1 MATKTVANKRIVGKQ
16 AAKPAAKPKES
27 GEGSEPGGQKPGAKG
42 KGRTRKAAVKILL
55 EKVEDNLVDGD
66 VKASVG
72 DYIRLM
78 QLHKE
83 LEETEPKE
91 IRVSWVTEKET
102 PESGQ

>member
-1 MATKTVANKRIVGKQ
+1 MATKTVAKKQ
-16 AAKPAAKPKES
+16 AVRKTAAKPKES
-27 GEGSEPGGQKPGAKG
+27 GEGSKAGAKSTG

-55 EKVEDNLVDGD
+55 EKVEDTLVDGD

-91 IRVSWVTEKET
+91 IRVSWVEEKET
-102 PESGQ
+102 PESET

>member
-1 MATKTVANKRIVGKQ
+1 MAAKTVANKRTVRTT
-16 AAKPAAKPKES
+16 AAKSKES
-27 GEGSEPGGQKPGAKG
+27 GEGSGAGANKAGAKSTG

-91 IRVSWVTEKET
+91 IRVSWVTEKDQT
-102 PESGQ
+102 ESGD